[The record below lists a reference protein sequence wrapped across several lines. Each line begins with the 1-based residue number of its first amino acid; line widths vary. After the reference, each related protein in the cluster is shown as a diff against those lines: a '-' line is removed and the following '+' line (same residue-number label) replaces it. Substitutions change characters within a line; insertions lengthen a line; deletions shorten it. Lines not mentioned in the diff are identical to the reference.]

1 MSGNGCSTATAGTG
15 GPPHSV
21 EGETGR
27 DNSAPSISQASSTPA
42 VDCPPGSRGVK
53 HKAKRTSR
61 ARLIASLTGADAGRK
76 SAQVSEAS
84 PQASAKPSLAKP
96 DLDKEASNEDGAVA
110 VAQDSAPSPVSD
122 PKSPHW
128 QPTPPPSTSQ
138 RSASVALEDPEQCAG
153 RSDVTVEV
161 GAEKPNAPEARGFDA
176 SAFDALIYGQPSASR
191 PPPGVFVSHAQLNQS
206 SSEEER
212 LYIHADPRIHGMHN
226 RSEKWHEAKAKEI
239 QERGNRKYWFGRVA
253 ERRRWL
259 KRVNREKEL
268 AREHGLPGTAS
279 DPEPWGYSR
288 VIDFEDVPESRLPTD
303 VLRNPDWLKA
313 CTWFRENR
321 EAWELADKDE
331 AARRQMQQRR
341 ATAAKLA
348 EEETNSLYKALE
360 LASPPYSQARAKV

>member
-1 MSGNGCSTATAGTG
+1 
-15 GPPHSV
+15 
-21 EGETGR
+21 
-27 DNSAPSISQASSTPA
+27 
-42 VDCPPGSRGVK
+42 
-53 HKAKRTSR
+53 
-61 ARLIASLTGADAGRK
+61 
-76 SAQVSEAS
+76 
-84 PQASAKPSLAKP
+84 
-96 DLDKEASNEDGAVA
+96 
-110 VAQDSAPSPVSD
+110 
-122 PKSPHW
+122 
-128 QPTPPPSTSQ
+128 
-138 RSASVALEDPEQCAG
+138 
-153 RSDVTVEV
+153 
-161 GAEKPNAPEARGFDA
+161 
-176 SAFDALIYGQPSASR
+176 
-191 PPPGVFVSHAQLNQS
+191 
-206 SSEEER
+206 
-212 LYIHADPRIHGMHN
+212 MHN

-288 VIDFEDVPESRLPTD
+288 VIDFEDVPE
-303 VLRNPDWLKA
+303 
-313 CTWFRENR
+313 ENR